1 MRALAILAR
10 PAPTWEA
17 IAADPAD
24 ARRLY
29 ARHVA
34 PLAAIPAVCGLA
46 GPLIFAFDLAG
57 VRLRPDALALTLQV
71 ATSYLL
77 TLAGVWLLALWIDL
91 LAPVFG
97 GVRDFRRALNLV
109 GYAGTAAW
117 LAGAF
122 ALYPDLGLP
131 AALLAGL
138 YSAYT
143 LNLGLPQLMQAP
155 EERRLTYFA
164 AILFG
169 ALLLIAGQAWLS
181 AEAAALGGPLSL
193 G

>member
-1 MRALAILAR
+1 MRAWAILTR
-10 PAPTWEA
+10 PVRAWEA
-17 IAADPAD
+17 IAADPRD
-24 ARRLY
+24 GRRLY

-57 VRLRPDALALTLQV
+57 VRLRPDALALALQV
-71 ATSYLL
+71 AASYGL
-77 TLAGVWLLALWIDL
+77 TLAGVWLLAEWINL
-91 LAPVFG
+91 LAPAFG
-97 GVRDFRRALNLV
+97 AVRDVRRALNLT

-117 LAGAF
+117 IAGIF

-138 YSAYT
+138 YSLYT
-143 LNLGLPQLMQAP
+143 LGLGLPAMMQAP
-155 EERRLTYFA
+155 EGRRLTYFA
-164 AILFG
+164 AILVG
-169 ALLLIAGQAWLS
+169 AIVLVLAGAWLV